1 MSVNLYLFNEAE
13 HLRAE
18 HGGTWGEHP
27 DFPASDWMYEV
38 SNGDTRL
45 GYWEW
50 CAASMPAEEA
60 DQ

>member
-50 CAASMPAEEA
+50 CAASMPAEET